1 VLHCIANFG
10 ELRNGEVRRISLAS
24 ETTSG
29 PAAGLVDDPDEVVS
43 FAADTAFASLSAIP
57 RSSFRFSC
65 TGHI

>member
-1 VLHCIANFG
+1 
-10 ELRNGEVRRISLAS
+10 LAS

-43 FAADTAFASLSAIP
+43 FAADMAFASLSAIP